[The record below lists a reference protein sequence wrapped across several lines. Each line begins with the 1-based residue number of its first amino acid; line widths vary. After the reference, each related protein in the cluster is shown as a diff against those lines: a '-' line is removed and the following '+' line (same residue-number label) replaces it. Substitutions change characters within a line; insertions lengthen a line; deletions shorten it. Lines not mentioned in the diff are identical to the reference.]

1 MICYKSTSWMQGRR
15 PFVRAINRFVLI
27 VTITVTLAQ
36 PVSPQSS
43 LPATRAWGPST
54 NGLRIAISTTSTTPP
69 STSLEFLISIQ
80 NISNRDFVVNL
91 GWMLG
96 NGKVMFPE
104 AVRLSLTDPAGET
117 RELRFFDR
125 RYPAIAGRLD
135 DFTVALRAGAAYEFP
150 VSLDQY
156 WSESTKEFGMKLGAG
171 RYRIQAWFEG
181 RGATNLNLDT
191 PGIGLMN
198 FWKGTAQSNT
208 LEFEVSPR

>member
-1 MICYKSTSWMQGRR
+1 MFSYKGMERRR
-15 PFVRAINRFVLI
+15 PFMRILSGFVL
-27 VTITVTLAQ
+27 VVAITLGMVQ
-36 PVSPQSS
+36 RVSSQSS
-43 LPATRAWGPST
+43 PPATRVWGPSSD
-54 NGLRIAISTTSTTPP
+54 GLRISISTTSATPP
-69 STSLEFLISIQ
+69 STSPEFLISIQ

-91 GWMLG
+91 GFMLA

-104 AVRLSLTDPAGET
+104 AIRLSLTDPAGTT

-125 RYPAIAGRLD
+125 RYPAIAGHLD

-156 WSESTKEFGMKLGAG
+156 WSESTNEFGMKLGAG
-171 RYRIQAWFEG
+171 RYRIQAQFEG
-181 RGATNLNLDT
+181 RGAANLNLD

>member
-1 MICYKSTSWMQGRR
+1 MFCCKGTQGRR
-15 PFVRAINRFVLI
+15 QFVTAMNRFVL
-27 VTITVTLAQ
+27 VVAITVTMAQ
-36 PVSPQSS
+36 RVSPQSS
-43 LPATRAWGPST
+43 LPATRAWGPSID
-54 NGLRIAISTTSTTPP
+54 GLRIAISTTSTVP
-69 STSLEFLISIQ
+69 STHPEFLISIQ
-80 NISNRDFVVNL
+80 NISKADFVVNL
-91 GWMLG
+91 GFMLA

-104 AVRLSLTDPAGET
+104 AVRLSLTDPAGDT

-171 RYRIQAWFEG
+171 RYRIHARFEG
-181 RGATNLNLDT
+181 HGASYVNLDT
-191 PGIGLMN
+191 PGIALMN
-198 FWKGTAQSNT
+198 FWKGTAESNT